1 MEPLKKWLF
10 SAPERV
16 VFESFS
22 RMPWQDRR
30 ACSGLQQLNEQDR
43 PYAARMPA
51 LCGGLPSRRKI

>member
-30 ACSGLQQLNEQDR
+30 ACSRLQQLNEQDR

-51 LCGGLPSRRKI
+51 L